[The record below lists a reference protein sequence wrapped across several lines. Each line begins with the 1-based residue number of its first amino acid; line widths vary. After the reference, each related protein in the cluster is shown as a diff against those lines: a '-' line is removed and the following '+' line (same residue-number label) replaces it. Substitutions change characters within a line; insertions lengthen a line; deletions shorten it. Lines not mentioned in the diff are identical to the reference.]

1 MTRADAAAPARTS
14 RRIRLPAGTPAQPTS
29 IGLGYLG
36 AGSAVVCAI
45 ALGYGL
51 VRFALE
57 YRTLPAPGL
66 AATAWIL
73 LVALLVASVVAVRA
87 LRDRMPGPLMAVF
100 VAGMGA
106 VVALDLVAVW
116 PLGDVMQHSTA
127 GVAAG
132 AALLTTVTYR
142 PAREVLTVD
151 AALGAVLLLV
161 FLVSDPVRPGDLAP
175 EISAIARAVVPAAFG
190 VAVVRGFRRVVEMEA
205 RPRARAEHRV
215 RAALR
220 GRHARL
226 GGARA
231 PRPRRRA
238 AARGRGDGRRAA
250 APVSAGRID
259 RRLAR
264 HRAAAPPHRGAAR
277 DVAAPRDHGVGVP
290 RTRRDAQR
298 PERARGPPRPPPA
311 RRPPLRGLAPAH
323 LDGAAQRRARRLGAA
338 RARPLRG
345 RPAGEQPVPLRR
357 AIVPIAITTT
367 GLPGPASIPRRGMLS
382 TRSARTRTPP
392 AVRASSSRSTASWT
406 TPPTGE
412 GPHKDRRARVS

>member
-14 RRIRLPAGTPAQPTS
+14 RRIRLPEGTPAQPTS

-142 PAREVLTVD
+142 PAREVLMVD
-151 AALGAVLLLV
+151 AALGAVLLVV

-190 VAVVRGFRRVVEMEA
+190 VAVVRGFRRVVEMELDRVLVQSTVSA
-205 RPRARAEHRV
+205 PRYAVGMLASEE
-215 RAALR
+215 L
-220 GRHARL
+220 ARL
-226 GGARA
+226 DL
-231 PRPRRRA
+231 A
-238 AARGRGDGRRAA
+238 AEQLLEGVATGDEPLPLSPLAASTAASLATELRLHLIEGRRETWLHHAITESEFLGPDVTLSDPNA
-250 APVSAGRID
+250 LAGLLD
-259 RRLAR
+259 RRQ
-264 HRAAAPPHRGAAR
+264 R
-277 DVAAPRDHGVGVP
+277 DGLLSAVWLLLTSTERRNGVP
-290 RTRRDAQR
+290 GVSVQ
-298 PERARGPPRPPPA
+298 
-311 RRPPLRGLAPAH
+311 LA
-323 LDGAAQRRARRLGAA
+323 LG
-338 RARPLRG
+338 PLRG

-367 GLPGPASIPRRGMLS
+367 GLP
-382 TRSARTRTPP
+382 RTRLDPSTWDAIDKVGAHTDTTRGASLLITIDCVVDNP
-392 AVRASSSRSTASWT
+392 A
-406 TPPTGE
+406 
-412 GPHKDRRARVS
+412 DR

>member
-73 LVALLVASVVAVRA
+73 LVSLLVASVVAVRA

-142 PAREVLTVD
+142 PAREVLMVD

-190 VAVVRGFRRVVEMEA
+190 VAVVRGFRRVVEMELDRVLVQSTVSA
-205 RPRARAEHRV
+205 PRYAVGMLASEE
-215 RAALR
+215 L
-220 GRHARL
+220 ARL
-226 GGARA
+226 DL
-231 PRPRRRA
+231 A
-238 AARGRGDGRRAA
+238 AEQLLEGVATGDEPLPLSPLAASTAASLATELRLHLIEGRRETWLHHAITESEFLGPDVTLSDPNA
-250 APVSAGRID
+250 LAGLLD
-259 RRLAR
+259 RRQ
-264 HRAAAPPHRGAAR
+264 R
-277 DVAAPRDHGVGVP
+277 DGLLSAVWLLLTSTERRNGVP
-290 RTRRDAQR
+290 GVSVQ
-298 PERARGPPRPPPA
+298 
-311 RRPPLRGLAPAH
+311 LA
-323 LDGAAQRRARRLGAA
+323 LG
-338 RARPLRG
+338 PLRG

-367 GLPGPASIPRRGMLS
+367 GLP
-382 TRSARTRTPP
+382 RTRLDPSTWDAIDKVGAHTDTTRGASLLITIDCVVDNP
-392 AVRASSSRSTASWT
+392 A
-406 TPPTGE
+406 
-412 GPHKDRRARVS
+412 DR

>member
-1 MTRADAAAPARTS
+1 MSRTDRSAPARTS
-14 RRIRLPAGTPAQPTS
+14 RRIRLPEGTPAQPTS

-100 VAGMGA
+100 VAGLGI

-116 PLGDVMQHSTA
+116 PLGDVMQHATA

-142 PAREVLTVD
+142 PAREVLVVD

-190 VAVVRGFRRVVEMEA
+190 VAVVRGFRRVVEMELDRVLVQSTVSA
-205 RPRARAEHRV
+205 PRYAVGMLASEE
-215 RAALR
+215 L
-220 GRHARL
+220 ARL
-226 GGARA
+226 DL
-231 PRPRRRA
+231 A
-238 AARGRGDGRRAA
+238 AEQLLEGVATGDEPLPLSPLAASTAASLATELRLHLIEGRRETWLHHAITESEFLGPDVTLSDPNA
-250 APVSAGRID
+250 LAGLLD
-259 RRLAR
+259 RRQ
-264 HRAAAPPHRGAAR
+264 R
-277 DVAAPRDHGVGVP
+277 DGLLSAVWLLLTSTERRNGVP
-290 RTRRDAQR
+290 GVSVQ
-298 PERARGPPRPPPA
+298 
-311 RRPPLRGLAPAH
+311 LA
-323 LDGAAQRRARRLGAA
+323 LG
-338 RARPLRG
+338 PLRG

-367 GLPGPASIPRRGMLS
+367 GLP
-382 TRSARTRTPP
+382 RTRLDPSTWDAIDKVGAHTDTTRGASLLITIDCVVDDP
-392 AVRASSSRSTASWT
+392 A
-406 TPPTGE
+406 
-412 GPHKDRRARVS
+412 DR

>member
-57 YRTLPAPGL
+57 YRMLPAPGL

-151 AALGAVLLLV
+151 AALGAVLLVV

-190 VAVVRGFRRVVEMEA
+190 VAVVRGFRRVVEMELDRVLVQSTVSA
-205 RPRARAEHRV
+205 PRYAVGMLASEE
-215 RAALR
+215 L
-220 GRHARL
+220 ARL
-226 GGARA
+226 DL
-231 PRPRRRA
+231 A
-238 AARGRGDGRRAA
+238 AEQLLEGVATGDEPLPLSPLAASTAASLATELRLHLIEGRRETWLHHAITESEFLGPDVTLSDPNA
-250 APVSAGRID
+250 LAGLLD
-259 RRLAR
+259 RRQ
-264 HRAAAPPHRGAAR
+264 R
-277 DVAAPRDHGVGVP
+277 DGLLSAVWLLLTSTERRNGVP
-290 RTRRDAQR
+290 GVSVQ
-298 PERARGPPRPPPA
+298 
-311 RRPPLRGLAPAH
+311 LA
-323 LDGAAQRRARRLGAA
+323 LG
-338 RARPLRG
+338 PLRG

-367 GLPGPASIPRRGMLS
+367 GLP
-382 TRSARTRTPP
+382 RTRLDPSTWDAIDKVGAHTDTTRGASLLITIDCVVDNP
-392 AVRASSSRSTASWT
+392 A
-406 TPPTGE
+406 
-412 GPHKDRRARVS
+412 DR

>member
-14 RRIRLPAGTPAQPTS
+14 RRIRLPEGTPAQPTS

-151 AALGAVLLLV
+151 AALGAVLLVV

-190 VAVVRGFRRVVEMEA
+190 VAVVRGFRRVVEMELDRVLVQSTVSA
-205 RPRARAEHRV
+205 PRYAVGMLASEE
-215 RAALR
+215 L
-220 GRHARL
+220 ARL
-226 GGARA
+226 DL
-231 PRPRRRA
+231 A
-238 AARGRGDGRRAA
+238 AEQLLEGVATGDEPLPLSPLAASTAASLATELRLHLIEGRRETWLHHAITESEFLGPDVTLSDPNA
-250 APVSAGRID
+250 LAGLLD
-259 RRLAR
+259 RRQ
-264 HRAAAPPHRGAAR
+264 R
-277 DVAAPRDHGVGVP
+277 DGLLSAVWLLLTSTERRNGVP
-290 RTRRDAQR
+290 GVSVQ
-298 PERARGPPRPPPA
+298 
-311 RRPPLRGLAPAH
+311 LA
-323 LDGAAQRRARRLGAA
+323 LG
-338 RARPLRG
+338 PLRG

-367 GLPGPASIPRRGMLS
+367 GLP
-382 TRSARTRTPP
+382 RTRLDPSTWDAIDKVGAHTDTTRGASLLITIDCVVDNP
-392 AVRASSSRSTASWT
+392 A
-406 TPPTGE
+406 
-412 GPHKDRRARVS
+412 DR

>member
-1 MTRADAAAPARTS
+1 MTRADPAAPARTS
-14 RRIRLPAGTPAQPTS
+14 RRIRLPEGTPAQPTS

-36 AGSAVVCAI
+36 AGSAVVCAL

-51 VRFALE
+51 VRLALE

-100 VAGMGA
+100 VAGLGA

-142 PAREVLTVD
+142 PAREVLAVD

-190 VAVVRGFRRVVEMEA
+190 VAVVRGFRRVVEMELDRVLVQSTVSA
-205 RPRARAEHRV
+205 PRYAVGMLASEE
-215 RAALR
+215 L
-220 GRHARL
+220 ARL
-226 GGARA
+226 DL
-231 PRPRRRA
+231 A
-238 AARGRGDGRRAA
+238 AEQLLEGVATGDEPLPLSPLAASTAASLATELRLHLIEGRRETWLHHAITESEFLGPDVTLSDPNA
-250 APVSAGRID
+250 LAGLLD
-259 RRLAR
+259 RRQ
-264 HRAAAPPHRGAAR
+264 R
-277 DVAAPRDHGVGVP
+277 DGLLSAVWLLLTSTERRNGVP
-290 RTRRDAQR
+290 GVSVQ
-298 PERARGPPRPPPA
+298 
-311 RRPPLRGLAPAH
+311 LA
-323 LDGAAQRRARRLGAA
+323 LG
-338 RARPLRG
+338 PLRG

-367 GLPGPASIPRRGMLS
+367 GLP
-382 TRSARTRTPP
+382 RTRLDPSTWDAIDKVGAHTDTTRGASLLITIDCVVDNP
-392 AVRASSSRSTASWT
+392 A
-406 TPPTGE
+406 
-412 GPHKDRRARVS
+412 DR